1 VRKAAL
7 ILAPPDVEKERTWF
21 VEEDF
26 TYKIVDGQ
34 RRLVSLP
41 RVLDSDIFTY
51 VSTKQEASNVFFW
64 NFAGE
69 LDYSIEPQEEGG
81 FVAYSSL
88 YSGAIG
94 QGETREEALDD
105 LKEAIEILKEV
116 QKEDRRRKTH
126 R

>member
-1 VRKAAL
+1 MT
-7 ILAPPDVEKERTWF
+7 PDVEKERTWF

-26 TYKIVDGQ
+26 TYNIVDGQ

-41 RVLDSDIFTY
+41 RILDSEIFTY
-51 VSTKQEASNVFFW
+51 VSTKQEARNVFFC
-64 NFAGE
+64 NFTGE
-69 LDYSIEPQEEGG
+69 IDYSIEPQEEGG

-116 QKEDRRRKTH
+116 QEEDRHRRTH